1 MTRRE
6 VRKHLFCILFESGFY
21 SEEERDAQYELYWEQ
36 QEFEPSEEEYEEIF
50 KKHKAICEKLPQ
62 IDELIEKSSKG
73 WKINRIGNAD
83 INILRIA
90 VYEIKWDDEVPLRV
104 AINEAVEL
112 AKVYGTD
119 HSPGFINGILAN
131 IVKLIEKG

>member
-50 KKHKAICEKLPQ
+50 KKHKAIF
-62 IDELIEKSSKG
+62 EKSSKG

-90 VYEIKWDDEVPLRV
+90 VYEIKWDDDVPLRV